1 MIGNKI
7 TDKITKMSRHSPQN
21 NSEIV
26 ESEIENTKFDREIPK
41 ERYISPEKR
50 QQINIIIKI

>member
-7 TDKITKMSRHSPQN
+7 TDKITKMSRRSPQN
-21 NSEIV
+21 NSETV
-26 ESEIENTKFDREIPK
+26 ESEIENTKFDREIPR